1 MNTDTIIYNTKDSEG
16 IMKYIASIKDDFKI
30 IVKRNPNIDGR
41 LNCGAGW
48 DICLKDS
55 HKAYRTQYN
64 NSKINEEKYP
74 KAEDILDCII
84 SDALAYIDTETFYNF
99 CKEFGYSIDIDE
111 NPENRNIARQ
121 AFQGCK
127 KATERM
133 SLIFT
138 QEEMRNI
145 ADKLWDWK

>member
-1 MNTDTIIYNTKDSEG
+1 MNEQKIIYNTHNTKG
-16 IMKYIASIKDDFKI
+16 IMSYINNFKNDFKI
-30 IVKRNPNIDGR
+30 IVTRNKEIDGR

-48 DICLKDS
+48 DIYLKDS

-64 NSKINEEKYP
+64 NSKMNKEKYP
-74 KAEDILDCII
+74 KADDILDCII
-84 SDALAYIDTETFYNF
+84 SDALAYLDTKTFYNF
-99 CKEFGYSIDIDE
+99 CREFGYSIDIDE

-127 KATERM
+127 KAAERM

-145 ADKLWDWK
+145 ADKLWA